1 PLATDPAMSY
11 IHALS
16 LHDALPILWELSG
29 DEAPNYDSEARTPLI
44 VDTDATLVTAHSEK
58 EDAKPIYKKGFGFYP
73 RLAFIDRGRP
83 GCGQAMPD
91 RTPRPITSD

>member
-1 PLATDPAMSY
+1 MAAINTAR
-11 IHALS
+11 A
-16 LHDALPILWELSG
+16 AARARVWELSG